1 MTETTVQWT
10 ITTNSSQDFQLKIVK
25 ANSYHDDLTGGMP
38 SGRRQEMRETSK
50 PKLFRKKKLKNGKK
64 QMFERNSK
72 KGKQPLPED
81 LLLFWKETFLPF
93 CYPILRTAARVKI
106 HTRGS
111 RSKELNEKSLYK
123 RWA

>member
-1 MTETTVQWT
+1 ME
-10 ITTNSSQDFQLKIVK
+10 
-25 ANSYHDDLTGGMP
+25 
-38 SGRRQEMRETSK
+38 
-50 PKLFRKKKLKNGKK
+50 K

-81 LLLFWKETFLPF
+81 VLLFWKETFLPF
-93 CYPILRTAARVKI
+93 CYLILRTTAGVKI

-123 RWA
+123 R